1 MSNEGL
7 TQRMETFDVKLNQNK
22 ELMQESFYESSYV
35 FFKK

>member
-22 ELMQESFYESSYV
+22 ELMQE
-35 FFKK
+35 FFIFMKVHMCF